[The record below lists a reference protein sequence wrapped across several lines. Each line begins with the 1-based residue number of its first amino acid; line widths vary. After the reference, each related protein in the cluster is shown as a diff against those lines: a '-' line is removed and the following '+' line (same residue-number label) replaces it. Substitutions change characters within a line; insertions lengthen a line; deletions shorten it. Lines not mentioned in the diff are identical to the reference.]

1 MSVGNDR
8 PDLKFHAGG
17 YLFLAETDA
26 QVEIMKQN
34 YSVQLANDADVVLWS
49 PSELASSFP
58 HLNVADIKLASYGR
72 SGEGWFDNA
81 DFLNG
86 FKRKAES
93 LGVRFIKDEAIGFN
107 AEKQSLKSVKLKSG
121 KKIEADYFVNA
132 AGSRAGKIAKY
143 AGINVP
149 VVPRKRTVF
158 VFDCEQSP
166 QGSVAVNMGLLPLM
180 VDSTGVYCRPE
191 GNVFISGCTP
201 KEDLDVD
208 FNDFTPNYTEFD
220 DIIWP
225 ALANRSSY
233 FEAIKVRNYWA
244 GHYAYNVLDQNMI
257 LGCHPAI
264 ENLYFANGF
273 SGHGLQQ
280 APATGRGLSELI
292 IYRGFRSLDLS
303 PFSWDRVIKG
313 QPFLERSIV

>member
-1 MSVGNDR
+1 
-8 PDLKFHAGG
+8 
-17 YLFLAETDA
+17 
-26 QVEIMKQN
+26 
-34 YSVQLANDADVVLWS
+34 
-49 PSELASSFP
+49 
-58 HLNVADIKLASYGR
+58 
-72 SGEGWFDNA
+72 
-81 DFLNG
+81 
-86 FKRKAES
+86 
-93 LGVRFIKDEAIGFN
+93 
-107 AEKQSLKSVKLKSG
+107 
-121 KKIEADYFVNA
+121 
-132 AGSRAGKIAKY
+132 
-143 AGINVP
+143 
-149 VVPRKRTVF
+149 
-158 VFDCEQSP
+158 
-166 QGSVAVNMGLLPLM
+166 
-180 VDSTGVYCRPE
+180 
-191 GNVFISGCTP
+191 
-201 KEDLDVD
+201 
-208 FNDFTPNYTEFD
+208 
-220 DIIWP
+220 